1 MQEDAKLL
9 TDGSDYSESVQTTQ
23 LQRYLNFLR
32 RRWWIPILTM
42 AIGAGAGVFYLS
54 KQPPSYRAVGKF
66 YMSLKIKLPESS
78 LYAAEM
84 QMFFG
89 TQIEILQSPRL
100 RELAHERIVSER
112 PDPNKKRPKVRVKI
126 STWPKTT

>member
-42 AIGAGAGVFYLS
+42 VIAAGAGVVYLRL
-54 KQPPSYRAVGKF
+54 QPPTYQAVGRLWMQGK
-66 YMSLKIKLPESS
+66 LKLPESS
-78 LYAAEM
+78 LYAEEM

-89 TQIEILQSPRL
+89 TQIELLQSQRL
-100 RELAHERIVSER
+100 REIAHERIVFQEA
-112 PDPNKKRPKVRVKI
+112 
-126 STWPKTT
+126 